1 MTNHEQRIAHDGR
14 DAESAAGLAHAAMF
28 RELDRAL
35 DEVRTGLAL
44 EAWGRRRADGRV
56 GRAREIEPS

>member
-1 MTNHEQRIAHDGR
+1 MTNQEQRSAHEAR
-14 DAESAAGLAHAAMF
+14 DAETAAGLAHAAMF

-44 EAWGRRRADGRV
+44 EAWGRRPTRPAR
-56 GRAREIEPS
+56 RREIEPS